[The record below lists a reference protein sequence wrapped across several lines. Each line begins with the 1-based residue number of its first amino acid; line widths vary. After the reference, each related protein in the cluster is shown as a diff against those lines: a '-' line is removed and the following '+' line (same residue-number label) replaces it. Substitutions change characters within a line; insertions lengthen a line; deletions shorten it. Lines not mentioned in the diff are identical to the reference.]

1 MPPAPRGSHVV
12 FVGNIPY
19 DMTEEQLANVFREV
33 GNVVAFRLVFDRD
46 TGKPKG
52 YGFCE
57 YEDPDTAK
65 SAVRNLNEVDVGG
78 RQLRVDFADP
88 DERLE
93 GRTTTMGQLD
103 LGDRPPANPNMMRPP
118 PPGGPGA
125 AGRGGLPPV
134 GMPGTGW
141 AGAGRGGGAPGPGG
155 APADQALPRG
165 QPLAPGVSSAD
176 AITQTLAALPPQ
188 QLMDILS
195 HMKALVTS
203 SPEQA
208 ASLLSAHPQLAY
220 ALFQAMLMMNV
231 VDPALLQR
239 ILTSSGALGGAS
251 PPASAPPV
259 SAPPPNVQP
268 PQVNK
273 AGSGAPAYPP
283 QQASGRPAP
292 PPPPQPPVAT
302 APVAAAPPPPVSGGG
317 APPPASGAA
326 QIPPGLG
333 EQQKALLMQVLKLT
347 DEQINALPPEQ
358 KASIM
363 QLKAQYGRA

>member
-1 MPPAPRGSHVV
+1 MPAPPRGSHVV

-19 DMTEEQLANVFREV
+19 DMTEEQLTNVFREV

-57 YEDPDTAK
+57 YEDPETAK
-65 SAVRNLNEVDVGG
+65 SAVRNLNDVDVGG

-93 GRTTTMGQLD
+93 GRTTTMGQLNVND
-103 LGDRPPANPNMMRPP
+103 GGPPNVNRAGPP
-118 PPGGPGA
+118 RGPGA
-125 AGRGGLPPV
+125 GPQ
-134 GMPGTGW
+134 PGTGW
-141 AGAGRGGGAPGPGG
+141 GPGRPMPGSG
-155 APADQALPRG
+155 AAEQVLPEG

-176 AITQTLAALPPQ
+176 AITQTLAALSPN

-195 HMKALVTS
+195 HMKSLVTS
-203 SPEQA
+203 HPDQA
-208 ASLLSAHPQLAY
+208 ATLLGQHPQLAY

-239 ILTSSGALGGAS
+239 ILTSSGALGAGVN
-251 PPASAPPV
+251 PAAAAPAPVPAPV
-259 SAPPPNVQP
+259 SAPV
-268 PQVNK
+268 
-273 AGSGAPAYPP
+273 PA
-283 QQASGRPAP
+283 
-292 PPPPQPPVAT
+292 PQPPVSQAAPRPMPGQGHMPHPHAPAAAT
-302 APVAAAPPPPVSGGG
+302 AASLAPQ
-317 APPPASGAA
+317 APSAPAQPA
-326 QIPPGLG
+326 QIPAALG
-333 EQQKALLMQVLKLT
+333 EQQRALLMQVLKLT

>member
-1 MPPAPRGSHVV
+1 MPQPRGSHVV

-57 YEDPDTAK
+57 YEDSDTAK

-78 RQLRVDFADP
+78 RNLRVDFADP

-93 GRTTTMGQLD
+93 GKTTTMGQLNIND
-103 LGDRPPANPNMMRPP
+103 LPPSNPNLRPT
-118 PPGGPGA
+118 GPAAGA
-125 AGRGGLPPV
+125 GAGAGRGGAGPV
-134 GMPGTGW
+134 GVPGNGW
-141 AGAGRGGGAPGPGG
+141 AGAGRGAGGGGAPPGPAG
-155 APADQALPRG
+155 APADQVLPQG
-165 QPLAPGVSSAD
+165 QPLQPGVSSAD
-176 AITQTLAALPPQ
+176 AITRTLAALPPQ
-188 QLMDILS
+188 QLMDIMS

-239 ILTSSGALGGAS
+239 ILTSSGALGGAAPPTNAA
-251 PPASAPPV
+251 PPAATPAPQSAPIPTPRLPPAAAVASPV
-259 SAPPPNVQP
+259 
-268 PQVNK
+268 
-273 AGSGAPAYPP
+273 PA
-283 QQASGRPAP
+283 
-292 PPPPQPPVAT
+292 
-302 APVAAAPPPPVSGGG
+302 AAAPMPPPTH
-317 APPPASGAA
+317 APAAAPSQPA

-333 EQQKALLMQVLKLT
+333 DQQKALLMQVLKLT

>member
-1 MPPAPRGSHVV
+1 MPPQPRGSHVV

-19 DMTEEQLANVFREV
+19 DMTEEQLTNVFREV

-57 YEDPDTAK
+57 YEDPETAK
-65 SAVRNLNEVDVGG
+65 SAVRNLNDVDVGG

-93 GRTTTMGQLD
+93 GRTTTMGQLSTND
-103 LGDRPPANPNMMRPP
+103 LPP
-118 PPGGPGA
+118 PNLNRGGPGGGA
-125 AGRGGLPPV
+125 RGG
-134 GMPGTGW
+134 W
-141 AGAGRGGGAPGPGG
+141 GAPGPGVGGGPGMGRPPMG
-155 APADQALPRG
+155 AGGPPEQVLPQG

-188 QLMDILS
+188 QLLDIMS
-195 HMKALVTS
+195 HMKSLVTS

-239 ILTSSGALGGAS
+239 ILTSSGALGGGAPAPAPAPVPAPA
-251 PPASAPPV
+251 PPAPAHMPPPQQHMAP
-259 SAPPPNVQP
+259 SAPPPQP
-268 PQVNK
+268 LAPQ
-273 AGSGAPAYPP
+273 AAPAM
-283 QQASGRPAP
+283 AKTESGGPGAAANRLA
-292 PPPPQPPVAT
+292 
-302 APVAAAPPPPVSGGG
+302 AAAPPA
-317 APPPASGAA
+317 APAAAASAGQTPA
-326 QIPPGLG
+326 IPAGLG
-333 EQQKALLMQVLKLT
+333 EQQRALLMQVLKLT
-347 DEQINALPPEQ
+347 DEQINALPPEH

-363 QLKAQYGRA
+363 QLKAQYGHAPPA